1 MIQKINYK
9 LKIKT
14 KLNKIFNNPLLSAVF
29 VLLITITIYSC
40 SDDENNVIVPV
51 GPAANT
57 VNGVVTFVDTN
68 FILTGGTYLIS
79 AYPSTGWPP
88 MSGPTAFDTIS
99 IKRTNNVLDLQ
110 YSYTL
115 KDLNPGSY
123 VISVGFRKAT
133 GGQSPIMSV
142 YGCDTARAQYSP
154 CFLSPPKNATIGTEN
169 QGTEGI
175 SMLSWSDTTNKVY

>member
-1 MIQKINYK
+1 MKKI
-9 LKIKT
+9 LK
-14 KLNKIFNNPLLSAVF
+14 NPAVSALF
-29 VLLITITIYSC
+29 ALLITLTIYSC
-40 SDDENNVIVPV
+40 SDDENNIIVPV

-57 VNGVVTFVDTN
+57 VNGIVTFVDTN

-88 MSGPTAFDTIS
+88 MAGPTAYDTIN

-115 KDLNPGSY
+115 KDLNPGNY
-123 VISVGFRKAT
+123 VISVGFRKTT

-142 YGCDTARAQYSP
+142 YGCDTARAQYSL
-154 CFLSPPKNATIGTEN
+154 CFLNPTKTATIGTEN
-169 QGTEGI
+169 QGTDGI
-175 SMLSWSDTTNKVY
+175 SMLSWADTTYKVY